1 MKKQDLDILAQKTA
15 DLLTYETAKKITWCG
30 NCGNY
35 GIQNALMRA
44 LVLEEKGRKDFALAF
59 DIGCSGNGSDKFEA
73 NTVHGLHGRVLSLA
87 AGAAVANRRMKIIA
101 HAGDGATFS
110 EGVNHLVHSV
120 RNNFPV
126 MFIHHDNENYGLTI
140 GQASALTR
148 KGVKMNG
155 TPNGVMI
162 DPINPLDFV
171 LTLKPSFVARVF
183 SGEIDHMTEVFREGL
198 RHDGFAFIEVLQA
211 CPTYNRTTPDK
222 WYSERVKFVTD
233 LPDYDVNDIWQ
244 ARKLVQ
250 DMDKDIYLGVLY
262 RDATK
267 VSFVDQQASRAGAGN
282 SQLVDEVK
290 HYDISRFLGEADKKK

>member
-1 MKKQDLDILAQKTA
+1 MDKETLEKLAEKTA
-15 DLLTYETAKKITWCG
+15 NLLSFETKKKITWCG

-44 LVLEEKGRKDFALAF
+44 LVLEEKQRKDFVLCF

-73 NTVHGLHGRVLSLA
+73 FTIHGLHGRVLSLA
-87 AGAAVANRRMKIIA
+87 AGAAVANRRIKVIA
-101 HAGDGATFS
+101 EAGDGATFS

-155 TPNGVMI
+155 TPNGVTV

-171 LTLKPSFVARVF
+171 LSLKPSFVARVF

-198 RHDGFAFIEVLQA
+198 NHDGFAFIEVLQA
-211 CPTYNRTTPDK
+211 CPTYNRATPDK
-222 WYSERVKFVTD
+222 WYSERIKFVAD
-233 LPDYDVNDIWQ
+233 LPGYDPTDIWQ

-250 DMDKDIYLGVLY
+250 DMDNDIYLGIIY
-262 RDATK
+262 RDDTK
-267 VSFVDQQASRAGAGN
+267 ISFVDQQVSRANAGD

-290 HYDISRFLGEADKKK
+290 HYDIGAFL